1 MPAIAS
7 PSIHVSPDID
17 VKQVIAFGNAEFIHG
32 STSETHQTILQ
43 GLNRWM
49 KYDDGEQYFLDVE
62 AFQGTEEAWD
72 KAPVIF
78 AQDHPEDFDLVDTD
92 LEAALAQLKDYKGR
106 PGRVCGSLN
115 DSEVLIPGQPRLSSK
130 VTFDDPEI
138 QGLYEK
144 GKLSVSTGF
153 TCTPGDDGHLDGKV
167 RPNHV
172 LIFVVDDNS
181 QPRDK
186 AAMLLNLEKE
196 DQMDAK
202 HIGKVISEKNRSR
215 FKQAID
221 LLTSLFTEMAPED
234 QAANKDPSVPSNPKG
249 YKIGPD
255 AGSCKVTE
263 GDFGEM
269 EFSEIRTRFAFD
281 DGSRNITGLK
291 LPHHDPKTGDLR
303 PNCVRAALQAVGG
316 ARTGSPMDLQG
327 KEEAVKSHLEAH
339 MKEIKK
345 ETSAEHATVGEILAG
360 GPASEESFE
369 DTIAKIRTTLAK
381 SVGLVWPDGSQRAPW
396 IVMTFPDT
404 VVWQH
409 PATERY
415 FSTPYEKAD
424 GGEIALGQP
433 TEVEQT
439 WVKVKAAMVIPNMT
453 IEELGAIAKRSDR
466 MVENKP
472 ETPASADGT
481 AGAELTNKDTEIK
494 KLSDENAELRNT
506 LAKNEQDRK
515 DADWAI
521 LKNKIP
527 PGWIDT
533 PEHEA
538 EIRAMAEKDP
548 LKFGVKLA
556 DHRLNPDTEEQGHQH
571 AQNPANP
578 AVRRGI
584 GVINKEGKW
593 ED

>member
-7 PSIHVSPDID
+7 PAIQLSPLIRE
-17 VKQVIAFGNAEFIHG
+17 KQVIAFGNAEFIHG

-49 KYDDGEQYFLDVE
+49 KYDNGEKYFLDVK
-62 AFQGTEEAWD
+62 AFQGTEDAWD
-72 KAPVIF
+72 KVPVIF
-78 AQDHPEDFDLVDTD
+78 AQEHPEDFDLVDTD
-92 LEAALAQLKDYKGR
+92 LEAVLAQLKDYKDR
-106 PGRVCGSLN
+106 PGRECGSLS
-115 DSEVLIPGQPRLSSK
+115 DTEVLIPGQPRLSTMM
-130 VTFDDPEI
+130 TFDDSEV
-138 QGLYEK
+138 QGLYEE

-153 TCTPGDDGHLDGKV
+153 TITPGDDGHPKGKV

-172 LIFVVDDNS
+172 LVFVVDDNS

-196 DQMDAK
+196 DQMDAT
-202 HIGKVISEKNRSR
+202 HVGKVISEKNRSR
-215 FKQAID
+215 FQQAID
-221 LLTSLFTEMAPED
+221 LLTSLFKEMAPED
-234 QAANKDPSVPSNPKG
+234 QAVNKDPSVPPNPKG
-249 YKIGPD
+249 YKVGSD

-263 GDFGEM
+263 GDFGGM
-269 EFSEIRTRFAFD
+269 DLSEIRTRFAFD
-281 DGSRNITGLK
+281 DGSGNFTGLR

-303 PNCVRAALQAVGG
+303 PNCVRAALQAIGG
-316 ARTGSPMDLQG
+316 ARSGTPMDLQG

-339 MKEIKK
+339 MKEIEK
-345 ETSAEHATVGEILAG
+345 ETPAEHAIVGETLGG
-360 GPASEESFE
+360 GPAGEGSFE
-369 DTIAKIRTTLAK
+369 DTITRTRAALEKTL
-381 SVGLVWPDGSQRAPW
+381 GLFWPDGSPRAPW

-409 PATERY
+409 PVTERY
-415 FSTPYEKAD
+415 FSTPYEQAT
-424 GGEIALGQP
+424 GGEIVFGQP
-433 TEVEQT
+433 TEVQQT
-439 WVKVKAAMVIPNMT
+439 WVQVKASTVIPNMT
-453 IEELGAIAKRSDR
+453 LEDLNNIAKRSDR

-472 ETPASADGT
+472 ETSASADGT

-506 LAKNEQDRK
+506 LAKVEQDRK
-515 DADWAI
+515 DAAWTA

-533 PEHEA
+533 PERES
-538 EIRAMAEKDP
+538 EIRRMAETDP
-548 LKFGVKLA
+548 LAFSNKLA
-556 DHRLNPDTEEQGHQH
+556 DHRLHPDTKEQGQQH
-571 AQNPANP
+571 AQNQKDP

-584 GVINKEGKW
+584 GVINKTGQW